1 MSSLSRKSF
10 LQKAGL
16 GAAIFT
22 GTGIFTNVLANFSNG
37 DKPLNIALCGLGRYA
52 GIVAEGLTQCRFA
65 RLNGIITGTPSKATD
80 WQNRYK
86 FSGSNIYDY
95 QTADNIASNNA
106 IDLVYIT
113 LPNALHKDMVLRM
126 AKARKHIIVE
136 KPMALNAADCQEM
149 IAACEKAGVSLAVGY
164 RLHFEPYHKEIM
176 RLGQQ
181 KILGQIRLIEAS
193 LGYKGSSPNEWRLKK
208 AMSGGGPLMNIGLY
222 CVQAARYALGEEPV
236 AITAQFGPVT
246 RPELFAE
253 VEESISWQMVF
264 PSGAVATCNSSY
276 NANIDRFYA
285 AADEGFI
292 DMNPALSY
300 GPFNGRTN
308 LGEMVFPTINQQ
320 AAQIDAIASCI
331 LHHQPLPDHISG
343 KEGFKDMLILDSI
356 YQAAG
361 KRTKVNLEIPA

>member
-1 MSSLSRKSF
+1 MSTLTRKSF
-10 LQKAGL
+10 LQKAAV
-16 GAAIFT
+16 GATLLT
-22 GTGIFTNVLANFSNG
+22 GTGAFTKVLGAGSRVT
-37 DKPLNIALCGLGRYA
+37 KPLNIALCGLGRYA
-52 GIVAEGLTQCRFA
+52 GIVAEGLNQCRFA
-65 RLNGIITGTPSKATD
+65 TLNGIITGTPSKAKD

-86 FSGSNIYDY
+86 FSHSNIYNY
-95 QTADNIASNNA
+95 QTADAIASNTA

-113 LPNALHKDMVLRM
+113 LPNAMHKDMVLRM
-126 AKARKHIIVE
+126 AKAGKHVIVE

-149 IAACEKAGVSLAVGY
+149 IAACEKAGVALAVGY

-193 LGYKGSSPNEWRLKK
+193 LGYKGSSPNEWRLKR

-222 CVQAARYALGEEPV
+222 CVQAARYALGEEPI

-246 RPELFAE
+246 RPELFSE

-276 NANIDRFYA
+276 NAAIDRFYA

-300 GPFNGRTN
+300 GPFKGRTN
-308 LGEMVFPTINQQ
+308 LGELNFPTINQQ

-331 LHHQPLPDHISG
+331 LNNQPLPDHISG
-343 KEGFKDMLILDSI
+343 KEGYKDMRVLDAI
-356 YQAAG
+356 YLAAR
-361 KRTKVNLEIPA
+361 KAIKVELTGNR